1 MLNVDYAHYQSVFGG
16 RLIPAADFDRIMRQA
31 YAHVSRLTLERAE
44 EQQEDL
50 VQGKIN
56 DACCAVADLLFAD
69 EQPRVASETVGKWSK
84 TFASD
89 GKTTQQRIR
98 STVRL
103 YLSGTGLTYTGV
115 GR

>member
-16 RLIPAADFDRIMRQA
+16 RLINEADFYRIIRQA
-31 YAHVSRLTLERAE
+31 FAHVERLTFGRAE
-44 EQQEDL
+44 QPQEAD
-50 VQGKIN
+50 VQAKIN

-69 EQPRVASETVGKWSK
+69 EQPQVASETVGKWSK
-84 TFASD
+84 SYATS
-89 GKTTQQRIR
+89 GKTVQQRIR

-115 GR
+115 S